1 MATKA
6 KVEKTASQMTI
17 TKKMQEMIIE
27 SRKLVT
33 DGASKV
39 DAAKEVLS
47 MLQGHTK
54 KQILHV
60 FIEGVSLTRAGA
72 HTYYYNLVTKKA

>member
-1 MATKA
+1 MA
-6 KVEKTASQMTI
+6 EKTKLEKQTKQMVV
-17 TKKMQEMIIE
+17 TKKMQDAISE
-27 SRKLVT
+27 SKKLVI

-47 MLQGHTK
+47 ILKGHTK

-60 FIEGVSLTRAGA
+60 FVEGVSLTRAGA
-72 HTYYYNLVTKKA
+72 HTYYYNLVTKKS